1 MKIPRIVSPQQALTI
16 AGVAAAT
23 FVFLKLFGSFVT
35 AALVLLTVVSLIY
48 YGIVEYLPQFVEPE
62 KPKK

>member
-1 MKIPRIVSPQQALTI
+1 MTDWGQHWELWRLRLPVALYTL
-16 AGVAAAT
+16 A
-23 FVFLKLFGSFVT
+23 T